1 MSGRTGGVAPRDP
14 YAAAEAAAPPRIQR
28 DSAPAPLEVHG
39 APPDAEAEAEHE
51 GEGFPEVAERGYGER
66 EGARAGLHGQRFKHR
81 LPREAHDL
89 AGLAQAIYQGNGAAE
104 NRFQHGMRM
113 LGSIRERVH
122 SLSEP
127 NSLSAYLADIL
138 QRSLEPLLYACYNV
152 YKDSSVI
159 LLASGIAL
167 AVNYFGAP
175 RYPVLAASS
184 DTTLAG
190 SVALAKLIGT
200 TFLFKSALE
209 PFVGQIVYWNRE
221 TRQPQLTKTLWHQ
234 RATRYFNP
242 LALALIVSYAQGWN
256 VKPLE
261 GTLYSAGLFALMK
274 LLGKGFDYVCNSQD
288 PAPVRPGEEE
298 GESGL
303 DVDEHDEAVHL

>member
-1 MSGRTGGVAPRDP
+1 M
-14 YAAAEAAAPPRIQR
+14 AAEAGRVPPRE
-28 DSAPAPLEVHG
+28 AAWHAAPLEVHA
-39 APPDAEAEAEHE
+39 APPEAGAEAEHE

-66 EGARAGLHGQRFKHR
+66 EGARAGLHGQRFTHR
-81 LPREAHDL
+81 LPRGDRDL
-89 AGLAQAIYQGNGAAE
+89 SGLEQAIYQGNGAAE
-104 NRFQHGMRM
+104 HRFQHGMRM

-138 QRSLEPLLYACYNV
+138 QRSLEPLLSACYNV

-175 RYPVLAASS
+175 HYPVLAASS

-190 SVALAKLIGT
+190 SVALAKLVGT

-209 PFVGQIVYWNRE
+209 PFVGQINYWNRE

-242 LALALIVSYAQGWN
+242 LSLALIVSYARGWN

-298 GESGL
+298 GESAL
-303 DVDEHDEAVHL
+303 DAEEQDEAVRR